1 MDTRLP
7 FHWYFS
13 DTKWTKAVVETIDNV
28 CWKIVFTSFIKQ
40 TTFWKELKIVIS
52 ERSFTVIRGFGK

>member
-1 MDTRLP
+1 M
-7 FHWYFS
+7 Y
-13 DTKWTKAVVETIDNV
+13 TKWAKAVVETIDNV